1 MKEQLLLKLF
11 DHISQNEIRV
21 EQQRQKLNRIILQT
35 KADIKIIFDNYISP
49 DPATQEDKFV
59 NASDI
64 LAFMKQFLIS
74 DDLIQVEKIQIMDL
88 LALFENFDF
97 N

>member
-1 MKEQLLLKLF
+1 MKKEQLLLKLF

-35 KADIKIIFDNYISP
+35 KADMKVIFDNYISP
-49 DPATQEDKFV
+49 DPNTQEDKFI
-59 NASDI
+59 NATDL

-74 DDLIQVEKIQIMDL
+74 DDLI
-88 LALFENFDF
+88 
-97 N
+97 